1 MIHELCSLFLQ
12 NLLNTASM
20 DFNVSSMFVV
30 GVEDLTDCQVL
41 NSAYLNVLSDLCTDG

>member
-20 DFNVSSMFVV
+20 DFNVSSMFVMD
-30 GVEDLTDCQVL
+30 VEDLTDCQVL